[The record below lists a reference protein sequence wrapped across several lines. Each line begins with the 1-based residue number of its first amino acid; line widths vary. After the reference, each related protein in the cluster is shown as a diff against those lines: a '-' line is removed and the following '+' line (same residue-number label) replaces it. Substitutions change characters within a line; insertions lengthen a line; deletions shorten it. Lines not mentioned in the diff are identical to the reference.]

1 MEKHIEECLSRN
13 NPDTNEFNSQ
23 RGSDA
28 GMTTTPSPIKKEFS
42 SFSPVN
48 LSSSAADANRS
59 QYFSNEMSGKGV
71 RESVQQEEG
80 DAVRHEKDCEWSV
93 VQGEGR
99 VSAAQQEAGSSL
111 SDAAQP
117 PSLPSNTA
125 QHPLSPS
132 DIAQNPPP
140 PRSSQPPSLPLQYP
154 SPKTP
159 QRQVKND
166 RRPLAERLRPSSFD
180 SVVVRPPRCS

>member
-13 NPDTNEFNSQ
+13 NPDINEFNSQ

-28 GMTTTPSPIKKEFS
+28 GVTTTPSPIKKEFS

-71 RESVQQEEG
+71 RESVQYEGEG
-80 DAVRHEKDCEWSV
+80 DAVRCEKDSESSV

-99 VSAAQQEAGSSL
+99 VGAAQQEAGSSSL
-111 SDAAQP
+111 GSAQP
-117 PSLPSNTA
+117 PSLPSNAA
-125 QHPLSPS
+125 QRPLSPS
-132 DIAQNPPP
+132 DATQHPQPPP
-140 PRSSQPPSLPLQYP
+140 LPLQYP
-154 SPKTP
+154 APKPP

-180 SVVVRPPRCS
+180 SVVVCPPHHS

>member
-13 NPDTNEFNSQ
+13 NPDINEFDSQ
-23 RGSDA
+23 RGSDT

-59 QYFSNEMSGKGV
+59 QCFSNEMSGKGV
-71 RESVQQEEG
+71 RESVQYEGEG
-80 DAVRHEKDCEWSV
+80 DAVRREKDSESSV
-93 VQGEGR
+93 VQGEGC
-99 VSAAQQEAGSSL
+99 VGAAQQEAGSSSL
-111 SDAAQP
+111 GSAQP
-117 PSLPSNTA
+117 PSLPSNAA
-125 QHPLSPS
+125 Q
-132 DIAQNPPP
+132 PPP
-140 PRSSQPPSLPLQYP
+140 LPPNSIQHSSLPLQYP

-180 SVVVRPPRCS
+180 SVVVCPPHHS

>member
-13 NPDTNEFNSQ
+13 NPDINEFDSQ
-23 RGSDA
+23 RGSDT

-71 RESVQQEEG
+71 RESVQYEGEG
-80 DAVRHEKDCEWSV
+80 DAVRREKDSESSV
-93 VQGEGR
+93 VQGEGC
-99 VSAAQQEAGSSL
+99 VGAAQQEAGSSSL
-111 SDAAQP
+111 GSAQRQSFPLNPAQP
-117 PSLPSNTA
+117 PPLPPNSI
-125 QHPLSPS
+125 QHS
-132 DIAQNPPP
+132 
-140 PRSSQPPSLPLQYP
+140 SLPLQYP

-180 SVVVRPPRCS
+180 SVVVCPPHHS

>member
-1 MEKHIEECLSRN
+1 MSRN
-13 NPDTNEFNSQ
+13 NPDINEFDSQ
-23 RGSDA
+23 RGSDT

-71 RESVQQEEG
+71 RESVPYEGEG
-80 DAVRHEKDCEWSV
+80 DAVRREKDSEPSA
-93 VQGEGR
+93 VQGEGCA
-99 VSAAQQEAGSSL
+99 SAVQHSS
-111 SDAAQP
+111 SPSRSAQP
-117 PSLPSNTA
+117 PSLPSNAA
-125 QHPLSPS
+125 QRPLSPS
-132 DIAQNPPP
+132 DATQHPQPPP
-140 PRSSQPPSLPLQYP
+140 LPLHSP

-180 SVVVRPPRCS
+180 SVVVCPPHHS